1 MENKL
6 KKNQVQTQE
15 TEKNKENALNEEID
29 KRIQKQFENYLKT
42 NEQLDNA
49 NKLVEAKL
57 KEIKDL
63 ENTFKQREQELLNKI
78 ATLEQNQQFVNIHQE
93 KPVVED
99 ANSHFLKFFN

>member
-1 MENKL
+1 MDNEL
-6 KKNQVQTQE
+6 EVNQVQPQE
-15 TEKNKENALNEEID
+15 KEDSKEYALYDEID

-57 KEIKDL
+57 KQIQDL

-93 KPVVED
+93 KPTTD
-99 ANSHFLKFFN
+99 NDNSHFLKFFN